1 MTDDSLYNMIHDRN
15 NWMESATGAAR
26 EEDAYLILFNIPD
39 GYSAGSF
46 QGIIM
51 YLKSERKETDSLF
64 VSCDGDYIPANEM
77 DKCNT
82 TYTYG
87 FPYTPGAI
95 MTIVPDVVRE
105 RKIVCYDCRTSYA
118 PLRNWLASH
127 GNRYEIS
134 NEFVDVKEMAKD
146 LLGQLPDY
154 ELDTILAYLGCNPSE
169 FETDDLGTVMKIK
182 WVYERLKVLEEIWS
196 W

>member
-1 MTDDSLYNMIHDRN
+1 MTDDPLYRMIHDRN
-15 NWMESATGAAR
+15 NWMESASGQER
-26 EEDAYLILFNIPD
+26 EENSYLVIFNIPD
-39 GYSAGSF
+39 DRGVGLF

-64 VSCDGDYIPANEM
+64 VSCDGDYIPASEL

-105 RKIVCYDCRTSYA
+105 RKIVCYDCKNSYA
-118 PLRNWLASH
+118 PLRNWLASY
-127 GNRYEIS
+127 GIRYEMS
-134 NEFVDVKEMAKD
+134 NEFVDVKEMAKE
-146 LLGQLPDY
+146 LLGQLPNYD
-154 ELDTILAYLGCNPSE
+154 LDTILSKLGCNPGE